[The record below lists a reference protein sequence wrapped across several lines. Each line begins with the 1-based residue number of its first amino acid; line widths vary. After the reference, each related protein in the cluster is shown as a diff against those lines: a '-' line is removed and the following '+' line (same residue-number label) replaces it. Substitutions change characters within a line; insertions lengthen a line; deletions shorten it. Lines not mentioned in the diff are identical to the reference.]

1 MQANAEIE
9 AAVRA
14 VLDRLADVYVTRDAA
29 VLVSVFAS
37 DPDVTMHSP
46 GAERV
51 VGIEDIQ
58 AKAASDWTRTDTA
71 SLAYGR
77 TSVSAAGSVAWV
89 ATDADFTVSAGSQE
103 TITPVR
109 ITFVLE
115 QRSGEWRI
123 VHAHY
128 SVAAAVTSAEGG
140 TPTTRH
146 DL

>member
-1 MQANAEIE
+1 MQATAETE

-29 VLVSVFAS
+29 VLASVFAS
-37 DPDVTMHSP
+37 DPDVTMYSP
-46 GAERV
+46 GADRV
-51 VGIEDIQ
+51 VGIQDIQ
-58 AKAASDWTRTDTA
+58 AKAVSDWARTDAA

-89 ATDADFTVSAGSQE
+89 ATDADFTVSAGGQE

-123 VHAHY
+123 THAHY
-128 SVAAAVTSAEGG
+128 SVAPVATAS
-140 TPTTRH
+140 
-146 DL
+146 